1 MSCCGK
7 IRSSGL
13 IGSTGDFAQFR
24 PSLGS
29 SSWSLPL
36 DVGVGDV
43 GNLLT
48 AEGGTSAFRAPIENA
63 LLYRNSTVALVN
75 GSQWL
80 AQWYSN
86 NSFAAIGDAGYAV
99 ALRTGTLRWLRVY
112 HGVVAASE
120 LLTYIVV
127 VGGVD
132 TILSVSLNADS
143 LGPVQN
149 INDEV
154 AVNAG
159 DLISMRV
166 SGLSATKTV
175 RMGADFFLQ

>member
-1 MSCCGK
+1 MSCCGTTK
-7 IRSSGL
+7 PSGL
-13 IGSTGDFAQFR
+13 VGGTGAFAQFL
-24 PSLGS
+24 PNFAGS
-29 SSWSLPL
+29 SWTLPL
-36 DVGVGDV
+36 DVDVGDI

-48 AEGGTSAFRAPIENA
+48 AEAGTSAFRAPIENA
-63 LLYRNSTVALVN
+63 LLYRNSTVQLTSGN
-75 GSQWL
+75 QWL

-86 NSFAAIGDAGYAV
+86 TSLAAIGDAGYAV

-112 HGVVAASE
+112 HGVVAAAE

-132 TILSVSLNADS
+132 TALSVSLNADS

-154 AVNAG
+154 SVNAG

-166 SGLSATKTV
+166 SGLTTTKTV